1 MVAARLTPAEHDAV
15 AAAVAA
21 AEGNTAGEIVTILSE
36 RSDPYHDVAL
46 HYAVAAMLA
55 VVALFAI
62 RPDLALDGWG
72 EPSLA
77 SILARLLFALAAAFL
92 AVRLLLAWMPLRLLL
107 TPRATKSRRVRR
119 RAVEYFKVGAERRT
133 AARVGVLL
141 YLSTAE
147 HDAEIVVD
155 EAVHAAVPPE
165 RWGDAMAALVDEV
178 RAGRTG
184 AGLVAAVG
192 QIGAV
197 LAEHFPRQEDDVN
210 ELPDRLIE
218 L

>member
-21 AEGNTAGEIVTILSE
+21 AENGTAGEIVTILTE

-55 VVALFAI
+55 VTALLAI
-62 RPDLALDGWG
+62 RPELAVDGWS

-77 SILARLLFALAAAFL
+77 AVLTRLLLAQAAAFL
-92 AVRLLLAWMPLRLLL
+92 AVRLILAWMSLRLLL

-119 RAVEYFKVGAERRT
+119 RAVQYFKVGAERRT

-141 YLSTAE
+141 YLSTGE

-184 AGLVAAVG
+184 AGLVAAID

-197 LAEHFPRQEDDVN
+197 LAEHFPRLDDDVN